1 MVRSCG
7 SYRCYHFIKFLFLM
21 KIIFTTTSVSGQTV
35 IAYQGFEGLGTDT
48 WNYIPPTQNAN
59 TPQVLVGAGNYGA
72 GYAKVGN
79 NSMRFGGGSTTCG
92 AALSPNC
99 VNGQSTGGSCND
111 NLNGKVVEFQPVEI
125 SCYNNVRVS
134 VAYRTHLSCS
144 GGPGF
149 DVSDQIFFEVSENGG
164 PFSPAATINGFGDC
178 IWNYSTT
185 SVSCTGPAI
194 QNPFVYSV
202 PPGRNTLAFRI
213 RLNVNRADEVLY
225 VDDVKLTGDLSGGFS
240 YPALVCNTA
249 LIGAPTLDIDLVSG
263 GTFSATPAGLNIN
276 AFSGNIT
283 PPSSLE
289 GLYTVNYIRFTEVC
303 ASSTVAI
310 GGSITTTSIFHD

>member
-7 SYRCYHFIKFLFLM
+7 SHRCYHFIKFLFLM
-21 KIIFTTTSVSGQTV
+21 KIIFTSTSVSGQTV
-35 IAYQGFEGLGTDT
+35 IAYQGFEGLGSDT
-48 WNYIPPTQNAN
+48 WNYIPPIQNAS
-59 TPQVLVGAGNYGA
+59 TPQVLIGAANYGV

-92 AALSPNC
+92 TAASPNC
-99 VNGQSTGGSCND
+99 VNGQSTGGNCND
-111 NLNGKVVEFQPVEI
+111 NQNGRILQFQPVEI

-134 VAYRTHLSCS
+134 VAYRTHVVCS
-144 GGPGF
+144 GGPGL
-149 DVSDQIFFEVSENGG
+149 DSGDQIFFEVSENGG
-164 PFSPAATINGFGDC
+164 PFSTAATINGFGDC
-178 IWNYSTT
+178 VWNYSNTNI
-185 SVSCTGPAI
+185 SCTGPAI

-249 LIGAPTLDIDLVSG
+249 LIAAPTLDIDLVSG

-303 ASSTVAI
+303 ATSTVAI
-310 GGSITTTSIFHD
+310 GGSIITTPIYHD

>member
-1 MVRSCG
+1 M
-7 SYRCYHFIKFLFLM
+7 ILL
-21 KIIFTTTSVSGQTV
+21 TSFSLSRGQTL
-35 IAYQGFEGLGTDT
+35 IAYQGFEGLGSDT
-48 WNYIPPTQNAN
+48 WNYISPTQNAS
-59 TPQVLVGAGNYGA
+59 TPQVLVGAANYGV

-79 NSMRFGGGSTTCG
+79 NSMRLGGGSTTCG
-92 AALSPNC
+92 TAGSPNC
-99 VNGQSTGGSCND
+99 VNGQSTGGNCND
-111 NLNGKVVEFQPVEI
+111 NQNGRILQFQPVEI

-134 VAYRTHLSCS
+134 VAYRTHLPCS
-144 GGPGF
+144 GGPGY
-149 DVSDQIFFEVSENGG
+149 DGEDKIFFEVSENGG
-164 PFSPAATINGFGDC
+164 PFSIAATINGFGDC
-178 IWNYSTT
+178 VWNYSNT

-194 QNPFVYSV
+194 QNPFVYTV
-202 PPGRNTLAFRI
+202 PPGRNTLAFRV

-240 YPALVCNTA
+240 YPALVCNSA
-249 LIGAPTLDIDLVSG
+249 LLAAPSFDIDFVSG

-276 AFSGNIT
+276 SASGNIT

-310 GGSITTTSIFHD
+310 GGSIITTPIYHD

>member
-1 MVRSCG
+1 
-7 SYRCYHFIKFLFLM
+7 M

-35 IAYQGFEGLGTDT
+35 IAYQGFEGLGSDT

-59 TPQVLVGAGNYGA
+59 APQVLVGAGNYGA

-92 AALSPNC
+92 NGSSNC
-99 VNGQSTGGSCND
+99 LNGQSTGGSCSAD
-111 NLNGKVVEFQPVEI
+111 SNGKILQFQPVEI
-125 SCYNNVRVS
+125 SCYYNVRVS
-134 VAYRTHLSCS
+134 VAYRTHLPCS

-149 DVSDQIFFEVSENGG
+149 DASDQIFFEVSENGG

-194 QNPFVYSV
+194 QNPFVYNV

-213 RLNVNRADEVLY
+213 RLNVNRSDEVLY
-225 VDDVKLTGDLSGGFS
+225 IDDVKLTGNLSGDFS

-249 LIGAPTLDIDLVSG
+249 LIAAPSLDIDLVSG
-263 GTFSATPAGLNIN
+263 GTFSATPSGLSIN
-276 AFSGNIT
+276 SSSGNIT
-283 PPSSLE
+283 PPTSTAGS
-289 GLYTVNYIRFTEVC
+289 YTVNYIRFNQIC
-303 ASSTVAI
+303 ASSPVII
-310 GGSITTTSIFHD
+310 GGSIITTPIYHD

>member
-1 MVRSCG
+1 
-7 SYRCYHFIKFLFLM
+7 M

-35 IAYQGFEGLGTDT
+35 IAYQGFEGLVTDT

-92 AALSPNC
+92 AAGSPNC
-99 VNGQSTGGSCND
+99 INGQSTGGNCND
-111 NLNGKVVEFQPVEI
+111 NLNGKIVEFQPVEI

-134 VAYRTHLSCS
+134 VAYRTHSTCS

-149 DVSDQIFFEVSENGG
+149 DVSDRIFFEVSENGG
-164 PFSPAATINGFGDC
+164 PFSTAATINGFGDC
-178 IWNYSTT
+178 VWNYSNT

-194 QNPFVYSV
+194 QNPFVYNV

-213 RLNVNRADEVLY
+213 RLDVNRSDEVLY
-225 VDDVKLTGDLSGGFS
+225 VDDVKLTGDSSGDFS

-249 LIGAPTLDIDLVSG
+249 LIAAPSLDIDLVSG
-263 GTFSATPAGLNIN
+263 GTFSATTSGLSIN
-276 AFSGNIT
+276 ASSGNIT
-283 PPSSLE
+283 PPTSDE
-289 GLYTVNYIRFTEVC
+289 GFYTVEYIRFTEVC
-303 ASSTVAI
+303 ASAVVTI
-310 GGSITTTSIFHD
+310 GGSIITTPIYHD

>member
-1 MVRSCG
+1 
-7 SYRCYHFIKFLFLM
+7 M
-21 KIIFTTTSVSGQTV
+21 KIILTTTSVSGQTV
-35 IAYQGFEGLGTDT
+35 IAEQGFEGLGSDT

-59 TPQVLVGAGNYGA
+59 APQVLVGAANYGV

-79 NSMRFGGGSTTCG
+79 NSMRFGGGSTTCST
-92 AALSPNC
+92 AASPNC
-99 VNGQSTGGSCND
+99 VNGQSTGGNCND
-111 NLNGKVVEFQPVEI
+111 NQNGRILEFQPVEI
-125 SCYNNVRVS
+125 SCYYNVRVS
-134 VAYRTHLSCS
+134 VAYRTHLPCS

-149 DVSDQIFFEVSENGG
+149 DASDQIFFEVSENGG

-194 QNPFVYSV
+194 QNPFVYNV

-213 RLNVNRADEVLY
+213 RLNVNRSDEVLY
-225 VDDVKLTGDLSGGFS
+225 IDDVKLTGNLSGGFA

-249 LIGAPTLDIDLVSG
+249 LIAAPSLDIDLVSG
-263 GTFSATPAGLNIN
+263 GTFSATPVGLNIN
-276 AFSGNIT
+276 SASGNIT

-303 ASSTVAI
+303 ATSTVAI
-310 GGSITTTSIFHD
+310 GGSIITTPIYHD